1 MIRTDRWKYIHF
13 KNYPPQLFDLAQD
26 PDEFIDLG
34 SSPDHVSVR
43 AEMKER
49 LFERLLDRRNRVTL
63 SDAEVLKRR
72 SGEASSGIVIG
83 RW

>member
-1 MIRTDRWKYIHF
+1 
-13 KNYPPQLFDLAQD
+13 
-26 PDEFIDLG
+26 
-34 SSPDHVSVR
+34 
-43 AEMKER
+43 
-49 LFERLLDRRNRVTL
+49 VTL

>member
-1 MIRTDRWKYIHF
+1 
-13 KNYPPQLFDLAQD
+13 
-26 PDEFIDLG
+26 
-34 SSPDHVSVR
+34 
-43 AEMKER
+43 MKER
-49 LFERLLDRRNRVTL
+49 LFDRLLERRNRVAM